1 MSLTLTLKDNGG
13 NPVSGEGTSITLN
26 NTTETNFTKFDLY
39 GDTEQQTYSGKN
51 LAKITDC
58 DVSSTSYTLKI
69 ANDTVQITSTNANNW
84 FDLCAGARTAA
95 WAQGYSDAPDYHLT
109 SADGGTY
116 TVKWWNFTGTNTS
129 SGYNQFRV
137 ITNQRTIYNYYWNGQ
152 GANPSTQSF
161 TLQTDEY
168 IKMIGVWVRED
179 TVATMSFKVQLEKSE
194 SATSFEPYVGG
205 IASPNPDYPQEVK
218 TVTGEQTI
226 TVSNGQGESQ
236 VYPINFG
243 KNILDNYNPTVVS
256 NNTTWIPTANGGLYT
271 ATSGWTG
278 GVQWKLTVEEG
289 ATYQFQYK
297 ERTDLNLYLYITTYT
312 DATYT
317 TVKTQ
322 IVNDGRYTKYPIVPD
337 SPYLKISFNNSA
349 AMTNVAI
356 EELMFEKAP
365 VRTTYAPYITAF
377 GKNLL
382 NTNTF
387 VKGRIDNGSIG
398 YASDTSDL
406 STTNT
411 TISFTTTSGYR
422 GVASALIPVKPNTTY
437 ISSVGSATTGMGSY
451 ADFYDATG
459 AWISRSS
466 SGITISTPAT
476 CVYIR
481 VSYQL
486 NSAGTGTITN
496 PMVEESSSA
505 TTFEPNMSGQL
516 ELCEIGDY
524 QDYLYKS
531 EGNWYI
537 HKETAKVDFGTLT
550 WTTTVGYIVGTTDCT
565 GIKYAAT
572 NQELIPSY
580 AEKYIGRKGSGLSNF
595 WYYYAIDTSKVN
607 VNRGANGTNP
617 TGVFYYPLASATNYQ
632 ITFEPLVAQLEA
644 LYNTAHSY
652 NGATI
657 VTSSSQYL
665 PAIMDVTVG
674 GSINEVTYT
683 ETELSNPLTIT
694 DIEGK
699 SQNTTLNG
707 NIYVDYV
714 YNKKSF
720 SVSIFNL
727 KAADYATIR
736 GFYDR
741 QFTLN
746 EFPLLSIP
754 ELNISEM
761 PVFFEIGSREI
772 NSQCI
777 VTDKLT
783 LKFRETAQQ

>member
-39 GDTEQQTYSGKN
+39 GDTEQTTYSGKN
-51 LAKITDC
+51 LFDKNAITANKI
-58 DVSSTSYTLKI
+58 VSRETGT
-69 ANDTVQITSTNANNW
+69 TSTTDNYSASDYIPVEEGQQYTFTNGFNRW
-84 FDLCAGARTAA
+84 YSAYYDSSKQYVGYPTNTQVITIPTGARYIRLSVYNSLLDTA
-95 WAQGYSDAPDYHLT
+95 
-109 SADGGTY
+109 
-116 TVKWWNFTGTNTS
+116 
-129 SGYNQFRV
+129 QF
-137 ITNQRTIYNYYWNGQ
+137 
-152 GANPSTQSF
+152 
-161 TLQTDEY
+161 
-168 IKMIGVWVRED
+168 
-179 TVATMSFKVQLEKSE
+179 EKGS

-205 IASPNPDYPQEVK
+205 TASPNPDYPQEVQ

-226 TVSNGQGESQ
+226 TVSNGQGGSQ
-236 VYPINFG
+236 VYPINLG
-243 KNILDNYNPTVVS
+243 KNLLRNLQGAYINATDNGITNTLNEDGSLTCSGTVGS
-256 NNTTWIPTANGGLYT
+256 SWN
-271 ATSGWTG
+271 GWTISNY
-278 GVQWKLTVEEG
+278 V
-289 ATYQFQYK
+289 
-297 ERTDLNLYLYITTYT
+297 DNNLPTGTYT
-312 DATYT
+312 FSIDQTIGYTINVTFRDSSNTNITAASISSGSKSATVT
-317 TVKTQ
+317 LDRPAAKLSFW
-322 IVNDGRYTKYPIVPD
+322 VNATIGSSVNFTIKPMV
-337 SPYLKISFNNSA
+337 
-349 AMTNVAI
+349 
-356 EELMFEKAP
+356 EKGSTA
-365 VRTTYAPYITAF
+365 TTYAPYIQAF

-382 NTNTF
+382 NPNTF
-387 VKGRIDNGSIG
+387 VKGRVDNGAIG
-398 YASDTSDL
+398 YTSDTSDL
-406 STTNT
+406 SANDT
-411 TISFTTTSGYR
+411 TISFTTTATYR

-437 ISSVGSATTGMGSY
+437 TSSVGSSTAGMGTY

-459 AWISRSS
+459 TWISRSS

-476 CVYIR
+476 CAFIR

-486 NSAGTGTITN
+486 ASAGTGTITN

-505 TTFEPNMSGQL
+505 TTYEPNMSGQL

-531 EGNWYI
+531 EGNWYV
-537 HKETAKVDFGTLT
+537 HKETWNYTFDGSSDEQWIRSGQSTSTNFVAGMVNLQNFAMIGGGADSGYCNYFDFATALADNKVILSGYQSGGYRFLLYRFPSGSTVTDLT
-550 WTTTVGYIVGTTDCT
+550 SFTTWLGNHHLKMVLVLST
-565 GIKYAAT
+565 AAD
-572 NQELIPSY
+572 Y
-580 AEKYIGRKGSGLSNF
+580 K
-595 WYYYAIDTSKVN
+595 
-607 VNRGANGTNP
+607 
-617 TGVFYYPLASATNYQ
+617 
-632 ITFEPLVAQLEA
+632 ITYEPLVAQLDA

-652 NGATI
+652 SGQTI

-674 GSINEVTYT
+674 ASTNEVTYT

-727 KAADYATIR
+727 KSADYATIR